1 MMINKRFV
9 VDTNVLISALLI
21 KDSSAFKAIQTIEK
35 IGFTLYSDQTLEE
48 ITQVLQRKK
57 FDKYLTIEERQ
68 EFILKFVEKSESVI
82 ITESITVCRDSK
94 DNKFL
99 ELAISGKADFIITGD
114 EDLLILNPFQNISIM
129 TISEF
134 LKLCNE

>member
-1 MMINKRFV
+1 MINKRFV

-82 ITESITVCRDSK
+82 MTESITVCRDSK

-99 ELAISGKADFIITGD
+99 ELAVSGKADFIITGD